1 MHFGEKWRKIDKLH
15 FTWYNMRYVEI
26 ILIMMKDIQIRSE
39 NHFDNDELH
48 TNTGGKYCYE
58 FKPRFI

>member
-1 MHFGEKWRKIDKLH
+1 MHFDEKWRKIEKMH

-39 NHFDNDELH
+39 NHFDNDESY

>member
-1 MHFGEKWRKIDKLH
+1 MHFGEKWRKIEELH

-39 NHFDNDELH
+39 NHFDNDELY
-48 TNTGGKYCYE
+48 TNTGGKY
-58 FKPRFI
+58 